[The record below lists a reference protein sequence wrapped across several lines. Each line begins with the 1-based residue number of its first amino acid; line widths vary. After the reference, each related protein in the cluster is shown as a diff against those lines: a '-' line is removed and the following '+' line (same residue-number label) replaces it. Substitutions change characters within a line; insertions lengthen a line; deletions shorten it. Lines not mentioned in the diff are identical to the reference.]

1 MLNEKE
7 IDMLLEGNVREVYY
21 VAHMNEVANPF
32 MDFTHYITKPTYVV
46 VKLYVD
52 KIINAYIE
60 YMNLHKLPGE
70 YEYNTETIWYSDS
83 SKHNIKYYTNKDS
96 TINAIIPV
104 GVFDSEHTIYSMDD
118 KNAKTT
124 SNLKSSI
131 PVLYTNDRTILNDRK
146 YYRLPE
152 MMDMGAY
159 RFEYAYSDYYI
170 LQGHST
176 SVVKNLLIKAGDINQ
191 IFINLDD
198 ALAHA
203 NQLEA

>member
-1 MLNEKE
+1 MLSEKE
-7 IDMLLEGNVREVYY
+7 IDMLLEGDVREVYY
-21 VAHMNEVANPF
+21 VAHMNEVVNPF

-52 KIINAYIE
+52 RIVNAYNE
-60 YMNLHKLPGE
+60 YMALQKLPGS
-70 YEYNTETIWYSDS
+70 YEYNTETVWYGDG
-83 SKHNIKYYTNKDS
+83 SKHNIKYYANKDS
-96 TINAIIPV
+96 ITNAIIPV
-104 GVFDSEHTIYSMDD
+104 GIFDSEHTVYSMDNKDD
-118 KNAKTT
+118 KTI

-131 PVLYTNDRTILNDRK
+131 QVLYTNDRTILNDRK

-152 MMDMGAY
+152 VMDMGAY
-159 RFEYAYSDYYI
+159 KFEYAYSDYYI

-176 SVVKNLLIKAGDINQ
+176 SVVKNLLIKVGDINQ
-191 IFINLDD
+191 VFINLDD